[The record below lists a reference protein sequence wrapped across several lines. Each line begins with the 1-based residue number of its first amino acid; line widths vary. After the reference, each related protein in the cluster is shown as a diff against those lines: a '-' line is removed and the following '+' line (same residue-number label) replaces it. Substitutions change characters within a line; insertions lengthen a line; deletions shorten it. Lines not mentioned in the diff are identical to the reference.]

1 MPQNNSE
8 LDITQMVNHYLDLG
22 QISYQEYQRLA
33 QAMLADEQIDD
44 AERECI
50 DRLFKAVRSGRLR
63 VVN

>member
-1 MPQNNSE
+1 MAENNSE
-8 LDITQMVNHYLDLG
+8 PTITQMVDHYLDLG
-22 QISYQEYQRLA
+22 QISYREYQRLA

-63 VVN
+63 IVN